1 MHISYAYRL
10 CLAVMVTLTASSA
23 LSQSASLNLSDAVQ
37 AAWRLSPQARTLE
50 AKRDEMQAGLESART
65 WVAGS
70 PVLGLS
76 QRSDRWTDRNGA
88 KESELSIS
96 APLWLPGHKAAR
108 EAVAQSNTED
118 LEAQIAVARLALA
131 GEVRE
136 RIWTVAAARESLA
149 EASDHQGHLEGLT
162 EEVMRRVKAGDLA
175 RSDGMLARQ
184 EVLAAQ
190 SAVANARAKEQEALM
205 RYRVLTGQTDIPSN
219 PLEPLAAAVST
230 PHPRALAAI
239 AGLQRS
245 KAALKA
251 ADAIRSDPP
260 TVGLLMRKDQGGS
273 GDSSRTLGVA
283 IQIPIG
289 TSARNRPL
297 EAAAR
302 TQSET
307 AAAELSQADLLQQAE
322 LDLARQQ
329 LLTAQD
335 SLQRTSER
343 AALAR
348 EHATLIEKAFRAGER
363 GLADLLR
370 AQALAHEAD
379 AAERQQKV
387 AVGLAHARVNQ
398 ALGIIP

>member
-1 MHISYAYRL
+1 MHISYVCRL
-10 CLAVMVTLTASSA
+10 CLAVMATLTASSA

-76 QRSDRWTDRNGA
+76 QRSDRWTDRKGA
-88 KESELSIS
+88 KESEVSIS

-108 EAVAQSNTED
+108 EAVAQSNNED

-136 RIWTVAAARESLA
+136 RLWTVAAARESLA
-149 EASDHQGHLEGLT
+149 EASDHQGHLEALT
-162 EEVMRRVKAGDLA
+162 DEVMRRVKAGDLA

-205 RYRVLTGQTDIPSN
+205 RYRVLTGQADIPST
-219 PLEPLAAAVST
+219 PLEPLAAAVSS

-273 GDSSRTLGVA
+273 GDSSRTIGVV

-307 AAAELSQADLLQQAE
+307 AAAELSQADLLLQAE
-322 LDLARQQ
+322 SDLARQ
-329 LLTAQD
+329 LLLAAQE
-335 SLQRTSER
+335 SWQRTSER
-343 AALAR
+343 VALAR

>member
-1 MHISYAYRL
+1 MHISYACRL
-10 CLAVMVTLTASSA
+10 CLAVMATLTASSA

-50 AKRDEMQAGLESART
+50 AKRNEMQAGLESART

-88 KESELSIS
+88 KESEVSIS
-96 APLWLPGHKAAR
+96 APLWLPAHKAAR
-108 EAVAQSNTED
+108 EAVAQSNNED

-136 RIWTVAAARESLA
+136 RLWTVAAARESLA
-149 EASDHQGHLEGLT
+149 EASDHQGHLEALT

-205 RYRVLTGQTDIPSN
+205 RYRVLTGQTEIPSN

-239 AGLQRS
+239 ASLQRS

-273 GDSSRTLGVA
+273 GDSSRTIGVA

-307 AAAELSQADLLQQAE
+307 AAAELSQADLLLQAE
-322 LDLARQQ
+322 TDLARQQ
-329 LLTAQD
+329 LLAAQE
-335 SLQRTSER
+335 SWQRASER
-343 AALAR
+343 AALTR
-348 EHATLIEKAFRAGER
+348 EHATLIGKSFRAGER

-379 AAERQQKV
+379 TAERQQKV

>member
-1 MHISYAYRL
+1 MHISYACRL
-10 CLAVMVTLTASSA
+10 CLAVMATLTASSA
-23 LSQSASLNLSDAVQ
+23 LSQSPSLNLSNAVQ
-37 AAWRLSPQARTLE
+37 AAWRISPQARTLE
-50 AKRDEMQAGLESART
+50 AKRDEMRAGLESART

-88 KESELSIS
+88 KESEVSIS

-136 RIWTVAAARESLA
+136 RLWTVAAARESLA
-149 EASDHQGHLEGLT
+149 EASDHQGHLEALT
-162 EEVMRRVKAGDLA
+162 EEVMRRVEAGDLA

-273 GDSSRTLGVA
+273 GDSSRTIGVA

-307 AAAELSQADLLQQAE
+307 AAAEFSQADLLLQAE
-322 LDLARQQ
+322 SDLARQQ
-329 LLTAQD
+329 LLAAQE
-335 SLQRTSER
+335 SWQRASER
-343 AALAR
+343 AALTR
-348 EHATLIEKAFRAGER
+348 EHATLIEKSFRAGER
-363 GLADLLR
+363 GLGDLLR